1 MYKIIIEQTA
11 LNDLEKIF
19 AYYHQQGGLV
29 VAEKNNDRIFS
40 AISSLDIMPN
50 RCKISAYS
58 ETLHELSVERVPY
71 KIFFKIDDIEKTV
84 FITSVIHSSRNFDK
98 LDFYN

>member
-50 RCKISAYS
+50 RCKISTYS
-58 ETLHELSVERVPY
+58 ETLHELSVKNY
-71 KIFFKIDDIEKTV
+71 LIKSFL
-84 FITSVIHSSRNFDK
+84 K
-98 LDFYN
+98 LMTLKKLS